1 MMPGTRSRRSAPTTP
16 RSTSWPT
23 CSPAA
28 GRHASIDGWCTSCKS
43 RRTWWRSRMAV
54 ASTANSRSMPP
65 PPPRP
70 RRAAAGDRRGAAE
83 AHRPGSDAAGG
94 GAGPEHLRGAVPVA
108 DGARGR
114 LRRQGRSIE
123 LLQLLRRDSR
133 LLRKGPRALPP
144 GDAGGGPARR
154 ADVSDRCSPCGAQC
168 GAPGKA
174 RARGERKVDAMRRTL
189 GVLTLS
195 LTAWPVFGLSAQGVD
210 RTKPPALPAPPAL
223 KLPAVQ
229 TTTLPNGLMLA
240 VVEMH
245 KVPVV
250 DVQLLL
256 DAGAARDP
264 SGVPGLATFTATMLQ
279 QGAGARSALDVADE
293 AAFLGAQLGTTASF
307 DGASAS
313 IHVPKRRL
321 EAGLDLLADVV
332 LRPSF
337 ADSEIARQR
346 ELRAAQLV
354 QQRDEPVAVANIA
367 FPAIVY
373 GREHPYGHPLNGTD
387 SATARLAREPVTE
400 FYRTYYR
407 PNGARLL
414 IVGDVTL
421 VEVRRLAAA
430 RFGGWERGEVPAFPS
445 PPAPAPAAT
454 RTVYLI
460 DKPGAAQSVVRIGH
474 AGPARTTPDWFAL
487 EVLNTIV
494 GGAFTSRL
502 NQNLRETHGYTY
514 GAFSQFPPRRLTGA
528 FVALASVVTAKTDS
542 SLIEFL

>member
-1 MMPGTRSRRSAPTTP
+1 
-16 RSTSWPT
+16 
-23 CSPAA
+23 
-28 GRHASIDGWCTSCKS
+28 
-43 RRTWWRSRMAV
+43 
-54 ASTANSRSMPP
+54 
-65 PPPRP
+65 
-70 RRAAAGDRRGAAE
+70 
-83 AHRPGSDAAGG
+83 
-94 GAGPEHLRGAVPVA
+94 
-108 DGARGR
+108 
-114 LRRQGRSIE
+114 
-123 LLQLLRRDSR
+123 
-133 LLRKGPRALPP
+133 
-144 GDAGGGPARR
+144 
-154 ADVSDRCSPCGAQC
+154 
-168 GAPGKA
+168 
-174 RARGERKVDAMRRTL
+174 MRRTL

-195 LTAWPVFGLSAQGVD
+195 LTALPIFRVSAQGVD

-250 DVQLLL
+250 AVQLLL

-387 SATARLAREPVTE
+387 SATARLARERVTE

-407 PNGARLL
+407 TNGARLL
-414 IVGDVTL
+414 VVGDVTL
-421 VEVRRLAAA
+421 VEVRPLAA
-430 RFGGWERGEVPAFPS
+430 E
-445 PPAPAPAAT
+445 
-454 RTVYLI
+454 
-460 DKPGAAQSVVRIGH
+460 
-474 AGPARTTPDWFAL
+474 
-487 EVLNTIV
+487 
-494 GGAFTSRL
+494 
-502 NQNLRETHGYTY
+502 
-514 GAFSQFPPRRLTGA
+514 
-528 FVALASVVTAKTDS
+528 FVALASVVTAKTES
-542 SLIEFL
+542 SLIEFLKELRRIRDETVAPPELAKAKAYLTLGLPGDFETTGGAAARFRELLAFGLPLDYYDHYVDRINAITAADVQRVARQYIDPDHFDIVVVGDKTQIEAGIKALNEGPIVYRDLWGQEVR

>member
-1 MMPGTRSRRSAPTTP
+1 MT
-16 RSTSWPT
+16 
-23 CSPAA
+23 AA
-28 GRHASIDGWCTSCKS
+28 VGGQAILVL
-43 RRTWWRSRMAV
+43 AV
-54 ASTANSRSMPP
+54 A
-65 PPPRP
+65 
-70 RRAAAGDRRGAAE
+70 AA
-83 AHRPGSDAAGG
+83 
-94 GAGPEHLRGAVPVA
+94 
-108 DGARGR
+108 
-114 LRRQGRSIE
+114 
-123 LLQLLRRDSR
+123 
-133 LLRKGPRALPP
+133 
-144 GDAGGGPARR
+144 
-154 ADVSDRCSPCGAQC
+154 
-168 GAPGKA
+168 
-174 RARGERKVDAMRRTL
+174 
-189 GVLTLS
+189 VLTAS
-195 LTAWPVFGLSAQGVD
+195 PPVRLSAQAVD
-210 RTKPPALPAPPAL
+210 RTKPPVLPPPPAL
-223 KLPAVQ
+223 RLPAVQ
-229 TTTLPNGLMLA
+229 TTTLPNGLTLA

-250 DVQLLL
+250 DVQLLV

-264 SGVPGLATFTATMLQ
+264 STAPGLATFTATMLQ

-293 AAFLGAQLGTTASF
+293 AAFLGAQLGTGATF

-313 IHVPKRRL
+313 IHVPRRRL
-321 EAGLDLLADVV
+321 EAALDLLADVV

-354 QQRDEPVAVANIA
+354 QQRDEPVTVASIA

-373 GREHPYGHPLNGTD
+373 GRGHPYGHPLNGTD
-387 SATARLAREPVTE
+387 SATARLARDGVAA

-421 VEVRRLAAA
+421 AEARRLAAA
-430 RFGGWERGEVPAFPS
+430 RFGGWERGDVPAFPS
-445 PPAPAPAAT
+445 PPPPPRAAA

-514 GAFSQFPPRRLTGA
+514 GAFSQFAPRRLNGA

-542 SLIEFL
+542 SLVEFLKELRRIRDEAVAPPELAKAKAYLTLGLPGDFETTAGAAARFRELLAFGLPLDYYDHYVDRINAITGADVQRVAREYIDPDHFDIVVVGDKSQIEAGIKALNEGPIVYRDLWGQEIR

>member
-1 MMPGTRSRRSAPTTP
+1 MRA
-16 RSTSWPT
+16 
-23 CSPAA
+23 
-28 GRHASIDGWCTSCKS
+28 D
-43 RRTWWRSRMAV
+43 RRTGGLAV
-54 ASTANSRSMPP
+54 GVG
-65 PPPRP
+65 
-70 RRAAAGDRRGAAE
+70 RAGLVLAVVAVFLT
-83 AHRPGSDAAGG
+83 
-94 GAGPEHLRGAVPVA
+94 AGP
-108 DGARGR
+108 
-114 LRRQGRSIE
+114 
-123 LLQLLRRDSR
+123 
-133 LLRKGPRALPP
+133 
-144 GDAGGGPARR
+144 
-154 ADVSDRCSPCGAQC
+154 SDR
-168 GAPGKA
+168 
-174 RARGERKVDAMRRTL
+174 
-189 GVLTLS
+189 
-195 LTAWPVFGLSAQGVD
+195 LSAQVD
-210 RTKPPALPAPPAL
+210 RTKPPALPPPPAL

-229 TTTLPNGLMLA
+229 TTMLPNGLMIA

-421 VEVRRLAAA
+421 AEVRRLAAA

-445 PPAPAPAAT
+445 PPAPPAAA
-454 RTVYLI
+454 RTLYLI

-474 AGPARTTPDWFAL
+474 VGPARTTPDWFAL

-514 GAFSQFPPRRLTGA
+514 GAFSQFAPRRLTGA

-542 SLIEFL
+542 SLIEFLKELRRIRDETVAPPELAKAKAYLTLGLPGDFETTGGAAARFRELLAFGLPLDYYDHYVDRINAITAADVQRVARQYIDPNHFDIVVVGDKSQIEAGIKALSEGPIVYRDLWGQEIR